1 MAKSKNIDFEASLA
15 QLETLV
21 DKMEEGELTLEE
33 SLQAFEQGMQLTRD
47 CQTALHEAE
56 QKVEVLMKQGG
67 DLVREPLDEEL
78 DEDLDEDLDGKLNE
92 DEDDD

>member
-1 MAKSKNIDFEASLA
+1 MAKAKNIDFEASLA

-47 CQTALHEAE
+47 CQTALREAE

-67 DLVREPLDEEL
+67 ELVSEALDA
-78 DEDLDEDLDGKLNE
+78 DDSFDQG
-92 DEDDD
+92 DDDEGDE